1 MKRLSITLAAL
12 ATILVTGTAFG
23 GSGVDTLVKGSHS
36 AVKQITMKDFHSQAD
51 LDAFM
56 ATAFDKGH
64 APDLGTVDWTKN
76 MVLAVF
82 AGYQQHSGY
91 QLRIT
96 KVDDSGDVIQ
106 VSWKVIVPCQEKSGA
121 DESQPFLFVT
131 YPASTKTVD
140 FNAPDQENQ
149 HC

>member
-1 MKRLSITLAAL
+1 MKRLIVTLAAL
-12 ATILVTGTAFG
+12 AAVVVSGAAF
-23 GSGVDTLVKGSHS
+23 SSSPDTLAKGSHS
-36 AVKQITMKDFHSQAD
+36 NIKYVTMKDFHNQAD

-82 AGYQQHSGY
+82 AGFQQHSGY

-96 KVDDSGDVIQ
+96 KVDDSSDTIQ
-106 VSWKVIVPCQEKSGA
+106 VNWKVVIPCMEKSGS
-121 DESQPFLFVT
+121 DDTQPFLFAT
-131 YPASTKTVD
+131 YPASTKPVNI
-140 FNAPDQENQ
+140 NAPDQETQ
-149 HC
+149 RC

>member
-1 MKRLSITLAAL
+1 MKRLIVTLAAL
-12 ATILVTGTAFG
+12 AAIVV
-23 GSGVDTLVKGSHS
+23 SGAAISSGPDTLAKGSHS
-36 AVKQITMKDFHSQAD
+36 NIKYITMKDFHSQAD

-82 AGYQQHSGY
+82 AGYQQHSGF

-96 KVDDSGDVIQ
+96 KVDDSSDTIQ
-106 VSWKVIVPCQEKSGA
+106 VNWKVVIPCSERAGS

-131 YPASTKTVD
+131 YPASTKPVN
-140 FNAPDQENQ
+140 FNGPDQENQ
-149 HC
+149 RC